1 MEAPELAVV
10 DVRRTFL
17 LSLTEGAQ
25 AGVPLVEDKL
35 HKTNSLALD
44 ENGKLTVPIQVKH
57 LMLLLEGRMKESRSR
72 GRRKDMIAKG
82 KRPLKGRDSRSN
94 QGIPK

>member
-1 MEAPELAVV
+1 MVAPELAVV

-35 HKTNSLALD
+35 NNNTFNDSLIKK
-44 ENGKLTVPIQVKH
+44 N
-57 LMLLLEGRMKESRSR
+57 
-72 GRRKDMIAKG
+72 
-82 KRPLKGRDSRSN
+82 
-94 QGIPK
+94 